1 MRQAVLRVE
10 PRIETKRLVLR
21 PPEEADLDTIV
32 AEINDF
38 AVVRMLARVP
48 FPYGRTDAEDFLA
61 WSRGSREDVNLVIA
75 EAGRV
80 IGCMALCAIDSIGEF
95 GYWLGR
101 AHWRQGFA
109 SEASRAF
116 LAYCFDEFAIDEIR
130 AGAFHDNP
138 ASLHVQEKLGFER
151 TGTSLRQSFARRE
164 SVEQIDT
171 ILTRARFLEAT
182 Q

>member
-1 MRQAVLRVE
+1 MKQAAVRLE
-10 PRIETKRLVLR
+10 PWIETKRLVLR

-32 AEINDF
+32 AEVYDF

-48 FPYGRTDAEDFLA
+48 FPYGRSDAEDFLA
-61 WSRGSREDVNLVIA
+61 WSRRSREDVNMVIA
-75 EAGRV
+75 KGGKV
-80 IGCMALCAIDSIGEF
+80 IGCMALCGIESICEF
-95 GYWLGR
+95 GYWLGQ
-101 AHWRQGFA
+101 AHWRQGYA

-116 LAYCFDEFAIDEIR
+116 LAYCFDEFAMDAIR

-138 ASLHVQEKLGFER
+138 ASLHVQEKLGFDR
-151 TGTSLRQSFARRE
+151 TGISLRESFARRK
-164 SVEQIDT
+164 SVKQIDT